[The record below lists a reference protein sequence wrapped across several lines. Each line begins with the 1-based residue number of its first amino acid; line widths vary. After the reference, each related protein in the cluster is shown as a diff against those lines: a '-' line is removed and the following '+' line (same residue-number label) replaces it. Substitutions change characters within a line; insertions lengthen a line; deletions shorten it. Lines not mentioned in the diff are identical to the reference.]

1 MRVNFP
7 FEKQFIFC
15 KKTNQKQSIMKNPG
29 DRQGYLFSKGYSN
42 YVFILLFLLYLFDY
56 IDRMIVTNMFVSIE
70 KDWGISHTQSG
81 MLVSAVYWAI
91 VLLTFPVS
99 ILVDRWSRTK
109 TIGIMAIMWSMATA
123 LCALTGN
130 FVQLFMARLLIGI
143 GEAGYAPGG
152 SAMISGLYPIEK
164 RSKMMGLW
172 NASIPL
178 GTAIGVLLGGI
189 IAVKL
194 GWKHAF
200 GIVAIPGFIVA
211 VLFLFVK
218 DYKTVDL
225 SFVDKSNNKIKM
237 EKKDMV
243 KEFITKP
250 SVIYTYF
257 GMAAVVFV
265 TTSLITWLS
274 TYFHNVR
281 NIPQV
286 KAGTMT
292 SAIMVLALI
301 GAPLG
306 GFLTDRWRKTQ
317 ANARLLLPAL
327 STLLTAILLFAALY
341 LFKGII
347 QYALLLV
354 MGVCIMLFISGA
366 AAVTQDVIHPGLRA
380 ASYAF
385 AVIIQNLLGSST
397 APIIMGKIY
406 DLSNIQTALSILPFV
421 LIVGAF
427 LFYLGS
433 KHYVRDIGKVA
444 KINLEAA

>member
-1 MRVNFP
+1 
-7 FEKQFIFC
+7 
-15 KKTNQKQSIMKNPG
+15 
-29 DRQGYLFSKGYSN
+29 
-42 YVFILLFLLYLFDY
+42 
-56 IDRMIVTNMFVSIE
+56 MIVTNMFVSIE